1 MSTFDTA
8 VKIIAEEYRE
18 ECAEHDCTIRE
29 LFKCWQFDFDDMREE
44 FTYILNQTELCEYVT
59 DDCEIFDDD
68 GSIKT
73 LKQLVS
79 AVKKYQF

>member
-1 MSTFDTA
+1 MSRFDMA
-8 VKIIAEEYRE
+8 IKIIAEEFRE
-18 ECAEHDCTIRE
+18 ECEERDCTIRE
-29 LFKCWQFDFDDMREE
+29 LFKSWQFDTDDMREE
-44 FTYILNQTELCEYVT
+44 FTCILNQTELSKYVT

-73 LKQLVS
+73 LKQLAS